1 MPPRKKTV
9 PAAATEEVQT
19 ELLEKETEAAP
30 PELILEEA
38 PEPIQEVEQET
49 EPAHPE
55 LILEEVPE
63 PVQEVE
69 QEPAQAEVPQ
79 RTNVIPIEANKKKK
93 RKYNPPAQAESFDL
107 NQVQL
112 AGLITSTWAKR
123 SDVFARLRVGE
134 DKHGVHVTLRIAD
147 GMIGDDLVSL
157 QPGDHVEM
165 KGYLIQH
172 EYYESIRKF
181 LEEASASS
189 FLDSVDLAD
198 LDSWRKLL
206 FRRRNALVNVLS
218 MRLLAGNKP
227 LAEFGPAAEVRYA
240 NRASVEGV
248 VARVWEYPHS
258 GGVDLFARLAV
269 YDEHTRIEP
278 GAEGNFG
285 RPRRQS
291 HFVTVR
297 FLNGKTGVGIPI
309 RLKLK
314 ARIRVVG
321 ELRDK
326 AQVVSLHEELLG
338 IGLPHIP
345 EIMGRVVNAER
356 MSEIH
361 NVQESL
367 HVVAEACIAYSSSG
381 GSRR

>member
-1 MPPRKKTV
+1 
-9 PAAATEEVQT
+9 
-19 ELLEKETEAAP
+19 LLEKETEAAP
-30 PELILEEA
+30 PELIQEEA
-38 PEPIQEVEQET
+38 S
-49 EPAHPE
+49 
-55 LILEEVPE
+55 E
-63 PVQEVE
+63 PVQEVKQE
-69 QEPAQAEVPQ
+69 IEMEPAQAEAPQSEPVQLQ
-79 RTNVIPIEANKKKK
+79 RTNVIPIEAGRKKK

-112 AGLITSTWAKR
+112 TGLITSTWAKR

-134 DKHGVHVTLRIAD
+134 EKHGVHVTLRIAD
-147 GMIGDDLVSL
+147 GMIGGDLVSL
-157 QPGDHVEM
+157 QPGDHVET

-189 FLDSVDLAD
+189 FLDSVDPAD

-361 NVQESL
+361 NFQESL
-367 HVVAEACIAYSSSG
+367 HVVAEACITYSSSG